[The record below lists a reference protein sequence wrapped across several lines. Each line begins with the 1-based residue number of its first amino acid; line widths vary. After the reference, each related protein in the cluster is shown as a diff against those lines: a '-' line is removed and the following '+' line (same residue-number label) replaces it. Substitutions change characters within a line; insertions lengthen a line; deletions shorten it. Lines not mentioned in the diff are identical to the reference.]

1 LADRD
6 GEDRNYEATAR
17 LVRTAVPPARLPIG
31 LEGRVMIAV
40 DRDAR
45 GEHARPARRLRRP
58 WYRFSFA
65 AAAGA
70 AAGAAAVAVLLAG
83 RGGAGTLELE
93 ALMRPPA
100 GGPAQ
105 AAIEVRKT
113 GIGRVI
119 AIRTDDLPILP
130 KGEYYELWF
139 VSPGGE
145 PRSPNRISAGTFHPD
160 EHGRTDVRLA
170 AAVDPALYPVLSI
183 TAEPGDGD
191 PRPSRREALRSS
203 ATPSR

>member
-1 LADRD
+1 LADRND
-6 GEDRNYEATAR
+6 EDRNYEATAR
-17 LVRTAVPPARLPIG
+17 LVRRAVPPARLPAG

-45 GEHARPARRLRRP
+45 GAHARPARRPRRP
-58 WYRFSFA
+58 WSWLSFA

-70 AAGAAAVAVLLAG
+70 ATASAAVVVLLAG
-83 RGGAGTLELE
+83 GGGGAGTLELE

-105 AAIEVRKT
+105 AAVEVRKT

-119 AIRTDDLPILP
+119 AIRTDYLPILP

-139 VSPGGE
+139 VGRGDAPG
-145 PRSPNRISAGTFHPD
+145 SFKRISAGTFHPD
-160 EHGRTDVRLA
+160 EDGRTDVRLA

-191 PRPSRREALRSS
+191 PRPSRQEALR
-203 ATPSR
+203 ATASR